1 MMLSMT
7 PLENRT
13 APRRVSPQMR
23 RMLMKSFKMQGLTV
37 NVDALKYLGHML
49 EENVSLDNVASC
61 VLRPA
66 SCVLRPVLGNKHWV
80 L

>member
-1 MMLSMT
+1 
-7 PLENRT
+7 
-13 APRRVSPQMR
+13 
-23 RMLMKSFKMQGLTV
+23 MKSFKMQGLTV

-61 VLRPA
+61 VLPA
-66 SCVLRPVLGNKHWV
+66 SAAAAAAAAAAGNSNKHWI